1 MVLESV
7 LTSREVEKKP
17 LEMFI
22 YSILMASFSLAVAYF
37 IFPSE
42 ASVVFLFIITLSI
55 APVIYN
61 VLKDEEQIEED
72 KSPEDTSF
80 FETHEDVLKVYANF
94 FLGVVVALS
103 FWYTVLPD
111 SIAAQV
117 FETEVSTVRSI
128 STGQVSI
135 GGAAL
140 SSLGAGGIFFNNIKV
155 LLISFF
161 MSFFFGTGAIFILTW
176 NASVISVFIG
186 TLARGLSFHA
196 SSPLYAYLYALPTGL
211 LSIAL
216 HGVPE
221 ILAYCIGGMAGGIL
235 SAGVIR
241 NKKLDVVLRDSMMF
255 LALASVIIFVS
266 AGIEAYITPL
276 L

>member
-1 MVLESV
+1 MVLESA

-22 YSILMASFSLAVAYF
+22 YSILMAFFSLAVAYF

-61 VLKDEEQIEED
+61 VLKDEEQVEED
-72 KSPEDTSF
+72 KGINDATF
-80 FETHEDVLKVYANF
+80 LETHEDVLKVYANF
-94 FLGVVVALS
+94 FLGAVFALS
-103 FWYTVLPD
+103 LCYTVLPD
-111 SIAAQV
+111 NIAAQV
-117 FETEVSTVRSI
+117 FETQISTVRSI
-128 STGQVSI
+128 STGPISI

-140 SSLGAGGIFFNNIKV
+140 SSFGASDIFFNNIKV
-155 LLISFF
+155 LLICFF
-161 MSFFFGTGAIFILTW
+161 MSFFFGTGAIFILSW
-176 NASVISVFIG
+176 NASIISVFIG
-186 TLARGLSFHA
+186 TIARGLSFHA
-196 SSPLYAYLYALPTGL
+196 SSPFYAYLYALPTGF

-221 ILAYCIGGMAGGIL
+221 IMAYCIGGMAGGIL

-241 NKKLDVVLRDSMMF
+241 NKKLDIVLRDSMMF
-255 LALASVIIFVS
+255 LFVASLIIFAS